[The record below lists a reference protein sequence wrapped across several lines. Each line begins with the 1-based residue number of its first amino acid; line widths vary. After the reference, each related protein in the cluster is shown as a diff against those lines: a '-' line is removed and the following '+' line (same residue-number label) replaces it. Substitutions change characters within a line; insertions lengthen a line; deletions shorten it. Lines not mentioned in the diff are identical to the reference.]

1 MTLRLVD
8 KWDKVF
14 KKVIKLITK
23 KYLLKTTSG

>member
-14 KKVIKLITK
+14 KKAIKLITK